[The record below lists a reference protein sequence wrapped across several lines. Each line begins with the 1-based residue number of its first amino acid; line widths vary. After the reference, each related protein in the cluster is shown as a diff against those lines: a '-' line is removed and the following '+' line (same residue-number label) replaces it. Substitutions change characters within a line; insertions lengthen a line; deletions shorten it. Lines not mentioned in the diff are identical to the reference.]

1 MNTTYVYMKG
11 SPSGCTHLYCV
22 CVCKGEQV
30 LALILHAWV
39 CETKGRPSVCTIN
52 TIYVWEGETERLHS
66 LI

>member
-1 MNTTYVYMKG
+1 MA
-11 SPSGCTHLYCV
+11 CV

-52 TIYVWEGETERLHS
+52 TMYVWEGETERLHS